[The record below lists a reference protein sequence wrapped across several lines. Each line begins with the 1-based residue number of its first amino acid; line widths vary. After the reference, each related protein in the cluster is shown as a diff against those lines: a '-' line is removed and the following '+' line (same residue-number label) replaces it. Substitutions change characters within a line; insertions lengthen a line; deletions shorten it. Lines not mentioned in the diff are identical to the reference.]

1 MKKLYLANPYSHP
14 QKNIEQQRFEMAS
27 YATAT
32 LISRGINVFSPIAY
46 SHPLAIQ
53 YKLGLDFEYW
63 QKFNRGWIDWADFL
77 LVLMLDGW
85 NDSRGVIGEVS
96 YAIDQGKTIL
106 YASMSDV
113 LGSKNIFEG

>member
-1 MKKLYLANPYSHP
+1 MKAYLANPYSHP
-14 QKNIEQQRFEMAS
+14 QKNIEQSRFEMAS

-46 SHPLAIQ
+46 SHPLATQ

-63 QKFNRGWIDWADFL
+63 QDFNRSLIDWADCL

-85 NDSRGVIGEVS
+85 NDSRGVVGEVN
-96 YAIDQGKTIL
+96 YAINKGKRIF

-113 LGSKNIFEG
+113 LEGKNLFED